1 MGPLTTGWTR
11 FGSGCRGP
19 SPAQEYVD
27 RTSAAAGLLGFHQ
40 GDCLP
45 LVAACRD
52 EFMVPFTEM
61 VDRAWGPHF
70 AIGSLGGLVLAGTS
84 GIAAA
89 VGHAPDQGLRRFVL
103 YCVTHVGI
111 DRDGTIGSVRR
122 PGQLRPS
129 AACGALVGF
138 LGELRSGELRLEYD
152 RRDPEMSLLRTRLA
166 PGVLRGGVPDL
177 LALTAMARD
186 VALADITEIGG
197 MTGGGRGAVALFTGI
212 VVHGPGGEDFVAP
225 ALSEMRWPKETSR
238 PAERLVW

>member
-1 MGPLTTGWTR
+1 MDDWLNKVRQRMPETVA
-11 FGSGCRGP
+11 
-19 SPAQEYVD
+19 AQEYVD
-27 RTSAAAGLLGFHQ
+27 RTSAAAVLLGFHR

-45 LVAACRD
+45 LIAACRD
-52 EFMVPFTEM
+52 EYMVPFTEM
-61 VDRAWGPHF
+61 VDRSWGPHF

-111 DRDGTIGSVRR
+111 DNDGTVGRVRR

-138 LGELRSGELRLEYD
+138 RNELQSGELRLEYD
-152 RRDPEMSLLRTRLA
+152 RTDPEMSLLRTRLA

-177 LALTAMARD
+177 LALTAMTRD

-197 MTGGGRGAVALFTGI
+197 MTGSGRGAVALFTGI
-212 VVHGPGGEDFVAP
+212 VVHGPQGQDFVAP
-225 ALSEMRWPKETSR
+225 DVSEVRWPKTAAR
-238 PAERLVW
+238 PADPITW